1 MHKGY
6 TVTNKDILAYYDL
19 HGGSGG
25 VFGLPVGDAKTKN
38 GILYQDFAGGV
49 IVKYPNGTVT
59 GHTQLR
65 YLLEHIEQTGKI
77 GDGYKDN
84 DLEMYIVVTLEQDGT
99 YIEKSKRWPDY
110 SSKKHGGKK
119 FDIVYSGNAVTLS
132 HTNGSSVFY
141 DTMTIHGDTRIRLV
155 IEVWDYDYTNAN
167 DHIRDYVFE
176 LDITNGWGYDMDIPL
191 KFTSKTMSNGIKRYT
206 GVYHPDDKI
215 KLNMVVKSLGPYH
228 IEDNDITRYYLAH
241 GGEKGIYGHP
251 VSVVYTTKELQ
262 FQNFAGGVIVKYKN
276 GTVAGHTKLK
286 FILEHIKQTGAFNDG
301 NGDKNMELYV
311 VVKMLQ
317 DRAVL
322 VQSDRWPDDRSRKH
336 GGKEFDIIYE
346 GTISAD
352 NPKGV
357 NISYNTLLIRGGTN
371 IFLNVEVWDF
381 DQYNHDDYIRTF
393 SFDLNINNGWGVDM
407 DIPYKYSTKK
417 RTGDT
422 VSYKEICHSD
432 GKIKLDMSIQSPG

>member
-1 MHKGY
+1 MPNGY
-6 TVTNKDILAYYDL
+6 SVTNKEILAYYNL
-19 HGGSGG
+19 HGGNGG
-25 VFGLPVGDAKTKN
+25 VFGLPIGNATTKN
-38 GILYQDFAGGV
+38 GILYQDFENGV
-49 IVKYPNGTVT
+49 IVKYPNGTIT

-65 YLLEHIEQTGKI
+65 YLLEHIAQTGKI
-77 GDGYKDN
+77 SDGTGDN
-84 DLEMYIVVTLEQDGT
+84 NLEMYIVVTLEQDGT

-110 SSKKHGGKK
+110 SSKKHGGSG
-119 FDIVYSGNAVTLS
+119 FDIVYSGNAVNIC
-132 HTNGSSVFY
+132 HTDGSSVFY
-141 DTMTIHGDTRIRLV
+141 DTMTIHGDTHIKLK

-191 KFTSKTMSNGIKRYT
+191 KYTSKTMSNGIKRYV
-206 GVYHPDDKI
+206 GVYYPDDKI

-228 IEDNDITRYYLAH
+228 TEDNDITKYYLAH

-251 VSVVYTTKELQ
+251 VSVVYTTADLQ

-301 NGDKNMELYV
+301 SDDKNLELYI

-322 VQSDRWPDDRSRKH
+322 VQSDRWPDDRSKKH
-336 GGKEFDIIYE
+336 GGKEFDIVYE
-346 GTISAD
+346 GKVSAND
-352 NPKGV
+352 PKGV
-357 NISYNTLLIRGGTN
+357 NVSYDTLLIRGGTH

-381 DQYNHDDYIRTF
+381 DQYNHDDYIRTY

-407 DIPYKYSTKK
+407 NIPYKFSTKK
-417 RTGDT
+417 KVGDT
-422 VSYKEICHSD
+422 ISYKDICHSD
-432 GKIKLDMSIQSPG
+432 GKIKLDMSIKSPG